1 MGREGAFVEWGALL
15 ETLELWEGGSVCS
28 KNGEQRMDITA
39 KKLGVLDGE
48 RNGYYGGWLFSDYIY
63 ETFRFSHERSV
74 YMIRRRERIFGG
86 KGGSAM

>member
-1 MGREGAFVEWGALL
+1 
-15 ETLELWEGGSVCS
+15 
-28 KNGEQRMDITA
+28 MDITA

-63 ETFRFSHERSV
+63 ETFRFSHRSV

-86 KGGSAM
+86 EGGSAM